1 VAGSPF
7 YLKNEDN
14 RIIGNTGCNNMN
26 GSYSFSEE
34 DNGIH
39 FTPLATTR
47 MACIGID
54 YEHEYLQVFEL
65 SDNYVVQMIRSH

>member
-1 VAGSPF
+1 
-7 YLKNEDN
+7 
-14 RIIGNTGCNNMN
+14 MN

-65 SDNYVVQMIRSH
+65 SDNYVVQNDTLTLSKGETPLARFAAIYLQ

>member
-1 VAGSPF
+1 
-7 YLKNEDN
+7 
-14 RIIGNTGCNNMN
+14 MN